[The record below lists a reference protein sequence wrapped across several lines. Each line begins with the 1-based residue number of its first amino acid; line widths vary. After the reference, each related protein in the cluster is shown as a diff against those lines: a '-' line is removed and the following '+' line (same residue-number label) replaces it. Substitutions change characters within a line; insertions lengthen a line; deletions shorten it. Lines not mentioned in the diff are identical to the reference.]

1 MPQCLFFR
9 RQSQP
14 FAHLAS
20 ILALAAFAVVAP
32 NQCPAQDND
41 AVLKLYQAAKTA
53 EQNGAYPQATQS
65 YERILA
71 LRPDLA
77 EAHANLGNLYYIQ
90 SKYDQAERAFRTALK
105 LKPQLAGPQFF
116 LGVLSFRS
124 RDWTAAIN
132 HLNKAA
138 ELNPTNPLIQLQLG
152 YTYYAKGDF
161 ANAVNNLEK
170 VVRVDERNEDAW
182 YHLSKLHG
190 QLSRRYFDEL
200 QLTAADSFYTHL
212 ARAHFYEGQASWQE
226 AALEYEKAD
235 KSKPTPELKTKLHY
249 LAARAEGKQADWKPT
264 TEALDGSTQ
273 FLHQPPDIGKV
284 LSEFWRLRQ
293 GLKEVEPLKAS
304 PEQLY
309 KLAENHQLLSYMA
322 ALWVYGT
329 NSDSYRAHQLKGQ
342 SLEAA
347 GRNEEAIAEYRAALA
362 KKPDLQTVH
371 FAIGNI
377 LWRSG
382 QLEEALPELKAE
394 LEISPNDP
402 QAHYEL
408 GDILLIQGN
417 LDAAIGHYL
426 SCLRF
431 APETSEAH
439 LALDRIYTSKGQTAE
454 AMQHLRKAAA
464 IAPNDPTPHYRLWLL
479 YRKQGNTAEAA
490 KSRKK
495 FEELKKSAKPSTE
508 GAP

>member
-1 MPQCLFFR
+1 V
-9 RQSQP
+9 
-14 FAHLAS
+14 
-20 ILALAAFAVVAP
+20 I
-32 NQCPAQDND
+32 
-41 AVLKLYQAAKTA
+41 KLYQEAKSA
-53 EQNGAYPQATQS
+53 EQNGNYPLATRK
-65 YERILA
+65 YEQILA
-71 LRPDLA
+71 ARPDLA

-90 SKYDQAERAFRTALK
+90 AKYDEAERAFRTALK

-116 LGVLSFRS
+116 LGVLAFRS

-138 ELNPTNPLIQLQLG
+138 ELNPANPLIQLQLG

-161 ANAVNNLEK
+161 PDAVKNLEI
-170 VVRVDERNEDAW
+170 VVRADERNEDAW

-200 QLTAADSFYTHL
+200 QLTAADSFFTHL

-235 KSKPTPELKTKLHY
+235 KIKPTSELKTKLQY

-264 TEALDGSTQ
+264 REELDGSTQ
-273 FLHQPPDIGKV
+273 FLYQPPEIGRV
-284 LSEFWRLRQ
+284 LSDFWRLRQ
-293 GLKEVEPLKAS
+293 GLKEAEPLKAS

-309 KLAENHQLLSYMA
+309 KLAENHQLLSYLA

-329 NSDSYRAHQLKGQ
+329 NSESYRAHQLKGQ

-347 GRNEEAIAEYRAALA
+347 GRNEEAVAEYRAALA

-377 LWRSG
+377 LWRAE

-417 LDAAIGHYL
+417 LDAAISHFL

-439 LALDRIYTSKGQTAE
+439 LALDRIYTSKGQIAE

-464 IAPNDPTPHYRLWLL
+464 VAPNDPTPHYRLWLL
-479 YRKQGNTAEAA
+479 YRKQGNAAEAA

-495 FEELKKSAKPSTE
+495 FEELKKNAKPSTE
-508 GAP
+508 GTP